1 VPPLHELLQKRQQ
14 MTDAAFE
21 ALEAQYPAYAALL
34 EERFLRRVA
43 LRREALE
50 YQELFDER
58 VIGPE
63 LHGALQRDL
72 SAARSTVD
80 SRPALDLG
88 LETRALLARV
98 PMFAGLDREHLDAV
112 VRLLRPRF
120 AIPSERLI
128 STGEPGDAMYFISSG
143 VVEVLA
149 AGQRFLLTQGEFFG
163 EMALVHDQARQADV
177 NALSY
182 CQLLVLDR
190 RDFSALL
197 RTSRAIR
204 ERIDRAAGERDLMN
218 RDTRERERNVQGSG

>member
-1 VPPLHELLQKRQQ
+1 
-14 MTDAAFE
+14 
-21 ALEAQYPAYAALL
+21 
-34 EERFLRRVA
+34 
-43 LRREALE
+43 
-50 YQELFDER
+50 
-58 VIGPE
+58 
-63 LHGALQRDL
+63 
-72 SAARSTVD
+72 
-80 SRPALDLG
+80 
-88 LETRALLARV
+88 
-98 PMFAGLDREHLDAV
+98 
-112 VRLLRPRF
+112 
-120 AIPSERLI
+120 
-128 STGEPGDAMYFISSG
+128 MYFISSG

-218 RDTRERERNVQGSG
+218 RDTRQRERNVQGSG